1 MSSKFLFSFP
11 KLVFVSSPSSFF
23 LLLIGFISN
32 IPDVDI
38 SNSFTSLE
46 LSIHP
51 LLFIPILL
59 EFPKAGSNPHG
70 HLQFSHPLWFNGL
83 LDTSIFN
90 IFGYPTALGTVV
102 LLFYVGLIG
111 LR

>member
-1 MSSKFLFSFP
+1 MSSKFLFSLL
-11 KLVFVSSPSSFF
+11 KLVFVSSPSSVFALDWLHF
-23 LLLIGFISN
+23 H

-59 EFPKAGSNPHG
+59 GIPKAGSNPPG

-83 LDTSIFN
+83 LDTSIIN
-90 IFGYPTALGTVV
+90 IFVYPTALGTVV
-102 LLFYVGLIG
+102 LLFYIGLIG